1 MKYQYDFS
9 FLEKWMALNKDIPK
23 GAVQQAIGSKSNNGL
38 KSWMH
43 GERPM
48 PIISMLRFCNTFQ
61 VPLNAF
67 FRDSEADGQMRGA
80 PQCPREGD
88 RLEPISGFDTDAD
101 SRTRGERSI
110 LDPLD
115 VEVIPSAVPDIEGG
129 ETVKQNVG
137 DVQKVEHAE
146 MAIQKATTVVGNISD
161 ANMSAIIEMEAKH
174 NTQVSRLLDIIADQ
188 QKQIADLTNMLL
200 RKQGDACR
208 YDSNGGYIAAEP

>member
-9 FLEKWMALNKDIPK
+9 FLEKWMLLNKKIPK
-23 GAVQQAIGSKSNNGL
+23 GSIQQAIGSKSNNGL
-38 KSWMH
+38 KSWIH

-48 PIISMLRFCNTFQ
+48 PVITMLRFCNAFQ
-61 VPLNAF
+61 VPLSAF
-67 FRDSEADGQMRGA
+67 FRDGEADEKLAGA
-80 PQCPREGD
+80 PQRPRSGD
-88 RLEPISGFDTDAD
+88 RLVPAEGFDTDAD

-115 VEVIPSAVPDIEGG
+115 VEVIPSVVPDLKESK
-129 ETVKQNVG
+129 EVKPSAG
-137 DVQKVEHAE
+137 DIQKVEHAE

-200 RKQGDACR
+200 RKQSDACR